1 MTREIRIYI
10 EGGGDYKETKAHLRR
25 AFGEFLN
32 ELRDRARARRV
43 RWETIT
49 CGGRGATFE
58 GYCAA
63 LRSHPEA
70 LNLLVVDADG
80 PVGTEGP
87 WAHLRAR
94 PGDQWKNPG
103 VDDKHCH
110 LMVQT
115 MEAWLIADR
124 ERLRAYYGPD
134 FHENALPNN
143 PNVEQI
149 DKQELGR
156 ALHDATRNTKKG
168 AYHKSRHAPEI
179 LERIRPDVVRQKAW
193 FCDRLFRTLLAEIDA
208 A

>member
-1 MTREIRIYI
+1 MNREIRLYV
-10 EGGGDYKETKAHLRR
+10 EGGGDLKATIIKLRTAMGAFLDEVRTKARVKRIHWAIKPCGARQSAYKDFLAALKSSPQAFNVLLVDSEGPVNGGPWDHLR
-25 AFGEFLN
+25 N
-32 ELRDRARARRV
+32 
-43 RWETIT
+43 
-49 CGGRGATFE
+49 
-58 GYCAA
+58 
-63 LRSHPEA
+63 
-70 LNLLVVDADG
+70 
-80 PVGTEGP
+80 
-87 WAHLRAR
+87 R

-103 VDDKHCH
+103 VDDNQCH

-149 DKQELGR
+149 DKQDLDR

-168 AYHKSRHAPEI
+168 AYHKTRHAPEI
-179 LERIRPDVVRQKAW
+179 LERVRLDVVRQKAS